1 MPRDLKRKYLLVA
14 NAPNCEDVVALLR
27 AILDRVADIRTDFA
41 KQLPAGQDSI
51 EVRQAAAF
59 ILTDTID
66 QLHITRKTELQR
78 KSGVVTESD
87 AESESLDT
95 DADDDLM

>member
-1 MPRDLKRKYLLVA
+1 MPRDLKRKYILVA
-14 NAPNCEDVVALLR
+14 NAPNCDDVVALLR

-78 KSGVVTESD
+78 KSGAPIPSD
-87 AESESLDT
+87 SDSESIGADE
-95 DADDDLM
+95 DDDLM

>member
-1 MPRDLKRKYLLVA
+1 M
-14 NAPNCEDVVALLR
+14 ALLR

-78 KSGVVTESD
+78 KSGVATESD